1 MNYTKEE
8 RLEIGR
14 QIYTHEI
21 TIGEASEKF
30 NLNWYT
36 VRDYMRQY
44 RDLNGLPPMADGKD
58 ALKIL
63 NKAKKKNF
71 DDLESLSR
79 EELIDEVIKARVETE
94 RAKKGYAVK
103 GGGAQLIHKLI
114 ILEKE
119 PFILRYLTL
128 FLIYC
133 IRKKLY

>member
-8 RLEIGR
+8 RMEIGH

-21 TIGEASEKF
+21 TIGDAAEKYS
-30 NLNWYT
+30 LNWYT

-44 RDLNGLPPMADGKD
+44 RDLNHLPPMSDGKD
-58 ALKIL
+58 ALKVI

-103 GGGAQLIHKLI
+103 GGGQ
-114 ILEKE
+114 EKE
-119 PFILRYLTL
+119 FISLSNSNS
-128 FLIYC
+128 
-133 IRKKLY
+133 K

>member
-8 RLEIGR
+8 RMEIGR

-21 TIGEASEKF
+21 TIGDAAEKYS
-30 NLNWYT
+30 LIW
-36 VRDYMRQY
+36 YMRQY
-44 RDLNGLPPMADGKD
+44 RDLNHLPPMSDGKD
-58 ALKIL
+58 ALKVI

-103 GGGAQLIHKLI
+103 GGGQ
-114 ILEKE
+114 EKE
-119 PFILRYLTL
+119 FISLSNSNS
-128 FLIYC
+128 
-133 IRKKLY
+133 K